1 MQAQAR
7 VRNAPREAVLV
18 LFALALLIAAMAG
31 GYFIR
36 IATATS
42 ATPTTVVTS
51 TDHGGSSGAVSQPD
65 CTWVQNHKGC

>member
-1 MQAQAR
+1 M
-7 VRNAPREAVLV
+7 LV